1 MSQPWPSQRDY
12 IEALQDPA
20 SAFADAT
27 LRNAVVEGDVFGL
40 PRPRSGRMASVY
52 KVFDGDKIWAL
63 RCFNFQSDARAERY
77 RAISDFLVRHP
88 NRYTVGFDYRDDGI
102 AVAAEYFPVVK
113 MEWVEGE
120 LLHSYLYAHRHAPAD
135 LLRLADAW
143 VTMARSLHALGLAHG
158 DLQHG
163 NVLVTPVGDVKLID
177 YDGMFVPEFAR
188 LRSLEN
194 GHPNYQHPCRLPRDF
209 GPQLDNFSAWV
220 VYISIVA
227 LAHDASLWDRLPV
240 GDDRLAF
247 GHDDYERPSQS
258 AAFAALH
265 LAANPDVRNMT
276 RFFDSMLSHE
286 PQKLPSLENVSLT
299 PFRGERLPRGK
310 YLEPYRAGTKAASEV
325 ESLSS
330 RRRRNIFLI
339 GGGGG
344 VAALAGYVFQ
354 QFGFSVIE
362 EVAIVTLG
370 TALAALVTFASRSPR
385 PPS

>member
-1 MSQPWPSQRDY
+1 MSQTWPSQRDY

-20 SAFADAT
+20 SAFADVT

-102 AVAAEYFPVVK
+102 ALATGSFPVVK

-120 LLHSYLYAHRHAPAD
+120 LLHSYLYARRHEPAA

-163 NVLVTPVGDVKLID
+163 NVLVTPAGDVKLID
-177 YDGMFVPEFAR
+177 YDGMFVPAFAR

-227 LAHDASLWDRLPV
+227 LARDASLWERLPV

-265 LAANPDVRNMT
+265 FAADPDVRNMT
-276 RFFDSMLSHE
+276 RFFDSMLSQE
-286 PQKLPSLENVSLT
+286 PQKLPSLEGISLT
-299 PFRGERLPRGK
+299 PFSGQRLPRGT
-310 YLEPYRAGTKAASEV
+310 YVEPYRAEKTGAPIPGP
-325 ESLSS
+325 LPPQ
-330 RRRRNIFLI
+330 RRRNLLLI

-344 VAALAGYVFQ
+344 IAMLAGYVFQ
-354 QFGFSVIE
+354 QFGFSVLE
-362 EVAIVTLG
+362 EVAILTLG

-385 PPS
+385 PPP